1 MLTPDCSR
9 SAAIGGNE
17 PANCGSRLLPKGP
30 YLRHRV
36 MLITA
41 RLGGFQY
48 PSEGNGRFRRR
59 AVATGHSG
67 EGLLTER
74 TAVVRPWPL
83 GDPSCP
89 KAAAEGMARAAQF

>member
-41 RLGGFQY
+41 RLGGFHY
-48 PSEGNGRFRRR
+48 PSEGNGRFRRNR
-59 AVATGHSG
+59 AGPDPEPRARFLAYTGPCRCQAMG
-67 EGLLTER
+67 QGMPE
-74 TAVVRPWPL
+74 AV
-83 GDPSCP
+83 
-89 KAAAEGMARAAQF
+89 